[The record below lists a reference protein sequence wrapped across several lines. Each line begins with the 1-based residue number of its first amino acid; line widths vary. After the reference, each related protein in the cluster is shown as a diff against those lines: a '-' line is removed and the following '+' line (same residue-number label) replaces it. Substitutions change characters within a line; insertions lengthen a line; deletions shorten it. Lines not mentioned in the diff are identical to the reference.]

1 MKIKYSWFDFNLI
14 DILGIFVGKIVY
26 IFYRFIITIFLKK
39 HTVINFEKIKITING
54 LFMKK
59 EIYYD
64 DIKFISIRKNFLN
77 SYDLVINLDETITF
91 FKYTCNY
98 ITDAFSSSKDKK
110 NTFVICEIKNINE
123 IIKDLLEKMEFNYD
137 DFNNAEKSTI
147 YSDKVHKKYSFS
159 KSKNYKSKEI
169 IKISDG
175 NNSIYVIDNFV
186 ESDKSIILDCPPN
199 KMLYQILYRPMP
211 LKYNKKLN

>member
-1 MKIKYSWFDFNLI
+1 MLFHQVKI
-14 DILGIFVGKIVY
+14 
-26 IFYRFIITIFLKK
+26 
-39 HTVINFEKIKITING
+39 
-54 LFMKK
+54 
-59 EIYYD
+59 
-64 DIKFISIRKNFLN
+64 
-77 SYDLVINLDETITF
+77 
-91 FKYTCNY
+91 
-98 ITDAFSSSKDKK
+98 KK

-147 YSDKVHKKYSFS
+147 YSDKVHQKYSFS

-186 ESDKSIILDCPPN
+186 ENDKSVILDCPPN
-199 KMLYQILYRPMP
+199 KMQYQILYRPMP